1 MNLNVITY
9 SIYLPIM
16 IYVTVFL
23 GQTFFKNGRTFIL
36 QQFNGDEELTDN
48 INRVLLVGYYLL
60 NLGFCFYIVES
71 WSPIKNWIELLNSL
85 ADTIGKLIVG
95 LGLMHFINVSA
106 LIIAGKKKRIEE
118 LNQQLNQI
126 NNH

>member
-1 MNLNVITY
+1 MNLNVVTY
-9 SIYLPIM
+9 CIYLPIM

-23 GQTFFKNGRTFIL
+23 GQTFFKNGRIFIL

-48 INRVLLVGYYLL
+48 INRVLLAGYYLL

-71 WSPIKNWIELLNSL
+71 WTIIDNWARLLTSL
-85 ADTIGKLIVG
+85 AETIGKLIIG
-95 LGLMHFINVSA
+95 LGVMHFINVSA
-106 LIIAGKKKRIEE
+106 LLIAGKRKRKQE
-118 LNQQLNQI
+118 LNQI